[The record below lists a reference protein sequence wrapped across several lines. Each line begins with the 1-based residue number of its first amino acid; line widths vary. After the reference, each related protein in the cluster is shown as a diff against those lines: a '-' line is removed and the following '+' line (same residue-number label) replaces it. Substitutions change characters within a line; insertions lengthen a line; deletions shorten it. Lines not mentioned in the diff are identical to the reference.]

1 MQIRCDLTDVF
12 DHIRA
17 NFTCG
22 NRWSKKS
29 NACVEYILDLYQP
42 TDFDSV
48 DSFCSD
54 LELGLCANGSFGGD
68 MIYTARILEK
78 LADESWRD
86 AIDTALEEY
95 QDATGESPTFD
106 PVTLESLVTFTTDWF
121 AGQIASYVRSHNR
134 AYIVTIGADEAGR
147 EDHAFLF
154 ESDAES
160 FLEERNGGLDSMG
173 NRLDGLAQDE
183 ESEQNSINEERI

>member
-12 DHIRA
+12 NHIRA

-54 LELGLCANGSFGGD
+54 LESGSCNNGSFGGD
-68 MIYTARILEK
+68 MIYTSRILEK
-78 LADESWRD
+78 LADESWRN

-95 QDATGESPTFD
+95 QNQCGEGPTFD
-106 PVTLESLVTFTTDWF
+106 PITLESLVTFTTDWF
-121 AGQIASYVRSHNR
+121 AGQIASYVRGHNR
-134 AYIVTIGADEAGR
+134 AYIVTLNAYDSIMR

-154 ESDAES
+154 ESDADS
-160 FLEERNGGLDSMG
+160 LLEESNENLSED
-173 NRLDGLAQDE
+173 DK
-183 ESEQNSINEERI
+183 EQNTITEERI

>member
-17 NFTCG
+17 NFTVG
-22 NRWSKKS
+22 NRWSKDT

-54 LELGLCANGSFGGD
+54 LESGSCNNGSFGGD
-68 MIYTARILEK
+68 MIYTSRILEK
-78 LADESWRD
+78 LGDQSWRN

-95 QDATGESPTFD
+95 QNQCGEGPTFD
-106 PVTLESLVTFTTDWF
+106 PITLESLVTFTTDWF
-121 AGQIASYVRSHNR
+121 AHEIASYVRSHNR
-134 AYIVTIGADEAGR
+134 AYIVTIAPNEAWR
-147 EDHAFLF
+147 TDHAFLF
-154 ESDAES
+154 ESDAET
-160 FLEERNGGLDSMG
+160 FLEEQNESLS
-173 NRLDGLAQDE
+173 E
-183 ESEQNSINEERI
+183 EDKEQNAITEERI